1 MESTNQEETINELKA
16 ALAELESDEGLE
28 MFVEG
33 HGLQSRYFAFSWQ
46 SDELEIDYNLPYAR
60 VLSDEDAQ
68 KLDAARIGAAI
79 RLAILLLATSSSGAL
94 LHDGETTLFVTADE
108 AGASYSIVGTDD
120 EVIDSGEDWEPLI
133 ARLEADLPAASDDFQ
148 VIWP

>member
-1 MESTNQEETINELKA
+1 MESTEQEETINELKA
-16 ALAELESDEGLE
+16 VLAELESDEGLE

-79 RLAILLLATSSSGAL
+79 RLAILLLASSSSGVL
-94 LHDGETTLFVTADE
+94 LHDGETTLSVTADE
-108 AGASYSIVGTDD
+108 TGASYSFVDSDG
-120 EVIDSGEDWEPLI
+120 EVIDSGEEWEPLI
-133 ARLEADLPAASDDFQ
+133 ARLETDLPAAADDVQ
-148 VIWP
+148 IIWP

>member
-1 MESTNQEETINELKA
+1 MESTKQEETIDELKA
-16 ALAELESDEGLE
+16 ALAELESEEGLE

-33 HGLQSRYFAFSWQ
+33 HGLQSRSFAFSWQ
-46 SDELEIDYNLPYAR
+46 SDELGIEYNLPYAR

-133 ARLEADLPAASDDFQ
+133 ARLEADLPAASEDFQ

>member
-1 MESTNQEETINELKA
+1 MEGTKQEETINELKA
-16 ALAELESDEGLE
+16 ALAELESDGGLE

-46 SDELEIDYNLPYAR
+46 SEGLEIEYNLPYAR

-68 KLDAARIGAAI
+68 KLDASRIGAAI

-94 LHDGETTLFVTADE
+94 LHDGEASLSVTADDT
-108 AGASYSIVGTDD
+108 GASYSIVGSDG
-120 EVIDSGEDWEPLI
+120 EVVDSGDEWEPLV
-133 ARLEADLPAASDDFQ
+133 ARLAADLPNVGDNVQ
-148 VIWP
+148 IIWP

>member
-1 MESTNQEETINELKA
+1 MESTKQEETINELKA

-46 SDELEIDYNLPYAR
+46 SDELGIDYNLPYAR

-79 RLAILLLATSSSGAL
+79 RLAILLLASSSSGAL
-94 LHDGETTLFVTADE
+94 LHDGETTLSVTADE
-108 AGASYSIVGTDD
+108 TGASYSFVDSDG
-120 EVIDSGEDWEPLI
+120 EVSDSGEEWGPLI
-133 ARLEADLPAASDDFQ
+133 ARLETDLPDADDVQ

>member
-1 MESTNQEETINELKA
+1 MESTKQEEAINELKA

-33 HGLQSRYFAFSWQ
+33 HGLQSRYFAFLWRSGG
-46 SDELEIDYNLPYAR
+46 LEIEYNLPYAR
-60 VLSDEDAQ
+60 VLSDEEEQ

-94 LHDGETTLFVTADE
+94 FHDGETALSVAANE
-108 AGASYSIVGTDD
+108 SGASYSFVGPNG
-120 EVIDSGEDWEPLI
+120 EVVDSGEEWGPLI
-133 ARLEADLPAASDDFQ
+133 ARLEADLPDAGVDVQ
-148 VIWP
+148 IIWP

>member
-1 MESTNQEETINELKA
+1 MESTKQEETINELKA

-46 SDELEIDYNLPYAR
+46 SDDLEIDYNLPYAR

-68 KLDAARIGAAI
+68 KLDAARIGAG
-79 RLAILLLATSSSGAL
+79 GAL
-94 LHDGETTLFVTADE
+94 LHDGEASLSVTADE
-108 AGASYSIVGTDD
+108 SGASYSIVGPDGE
-120 EVIDSGEDWEPLI
+120 EVDSGEEWGPLI
-133 ARLEADLPAASDDFQ
+133 ARLGADLPAAADDFQ
-148 VIWP
+148 IIWP

>member
-1 MESTNQEETINELKA
+1 MESTKQEEAINELKA

-46 SDELEIDYNLPYAR
+46 SEGLEIEYNLPYAR

-68 KLDAARIGAAI
+68 KLDASRIGAAI

-94 LHDGETTLFVTADE
+94 LHDGEASLSVTADDT
-108 AGASYSIVGTDD
+108 GASYSIVGSDGEVVDSSD
-120 EVIDSGEDWEPLI
+120 EWEPLI
-133 ARLEADLPAASDDFQ
+133 ARLETDLPAAADDVQ
-148 VIWP
+148 IIWP

>member
-1 MESTNQEETINELKA
+1 MEGTKQEETINELKA

-46 SDELEIDYNLPYAR
+46 SEGLEIEYNLPYAR

-68 KLDAARIGAAI
+68 KLDASRIGAAI
-79 RLAILLLATSSSGAL
+79 RLAILLLATLSSGAL
-94 LHDGETTLFVTADE
+94 LHDGEASLSVTADDT
-108 AGASYSIVGTDD
+108 GASYSIVGSDG
-120 EVIDSGEDWEPLI
+120 EVVDS
-133 ARLEADLPAASDDFQ
+133 SD
-148 VIWP
+148 

>member
-1 MESTNQEETINELKA
+1 MESTKQEEAINELKA
-16 ALAELESDEGLE
+16 ALAELESEEGLE

-46 SDELEIDYNLPYAR
+46 SDELGIEYNLPYAR

-79 RLAILLLATSSSGAL
+79 RLAILLLATSSGGAL
-94 LHDGETTLFVTADE
+94 LHDGEASLSVTADE
-108 AGASYSIVGTDD
+108 TGASYSFVDSDG
-120 EVIDSGEDWEPLI
+120 EVIDSGEEWEPLI
-133 ARLEADLPAASDDFQ
+133 ARLGADLPDVGDDIQ

>member
-1 MESTNQEETINELKA
+1 MESTKQEEAINGLKA

-46 SDELEIDYNLPYAR
+46 SDELEIEYNLPYAR

-79 RLAILLLATSSSGAL
+79 RLAILASLS
-94 LHDGETTLFVTADE
+94 VTADE
-108 AGASYSIVGTDD
+108 SGARYSIVGPDGE
-120 EVIDSGEDWEPLI
+120 EVDSGEEWGPLI
-133 ARLEADLPAASDDFQ
+133 ARLETDLPDADDDVQ
-148 VIWP
+148 IIWP

>member
-1 MESTNQEETINELKA
+1 MESTKQEETINELKA
-16 ALAELESDEGLE
+16 ALAELESDDGLE

-46 SDELEIDYNLPYAR
+46 SDGLEIEYNLPYAR
-60 VLSDEDAQ
+60 VLSEEAEQ

-94 LHDGETTLFVTADE
+94 LHDGEVTLFVTADE

-133 ARLEADLPAASDDFQ
+133 ARLETDLPAAGDDFQ
-148 VIWP
+148 IIWP

>member
-1 MESTNQEETINELKA
+1 MEGTKQEETINELKA
-16 ALAELESDEGLE
+16 ALTELESDEGLE

-46 SDELEIDYNLPYAR
+46 SEGLEIEYNLPYAR

-68 KLDAARIGAAI
+68 KLDASRIGAAI

-94 LHDGETTLFVTADE
+94 LHDGESSLSVTADDT
-108 AGASYSIVGTDD
+108 GASYSIVGSDGEVVDYSD
-120 EVIDSGEDWEPLI
+120 EWEPLI
-133 ARLEADLPAASDDFQ
+133 ARLEADFPNVGDNVQ
-148 VIWP
+148 IIWP

>member
-1 MESTNQEETINELKA
+1 MESTKQEEAINGLKA

-46 SDELEIDYNLPYAR
+46 SDELGIEYNLPYAR

-68 KLDAARIGAAI
+68 TLDAARIGAAI
-79 RLAILLLATSSSGAL
+79 RLAILLLASSSSGAL
-94 LHDGETTLFVTADE
+94 LHDGEASLSVTADE
-108 AGASYSIVGTDD
+108 TGASYSIVGTDGED
-120 EVIDSGEDWEPLI
+120 VDSGEEWGPLI
-133 ARLEADLPAASDDFQ
+133 ARFETDLPATDDVQ
-148 VIWP
+148 IIWP

>member
-1 MESTNQEETINELKA
+1 MESTKQEETINELKA
-16 ALAELESDEGLE
+16 ALAELESEEGLE

-46 SDELEIDYNLPYAR
+46 SDELGIEYNLPYAR

-133 ARLEADLPAASDDFQ
+133 ARLEADLPAASEDFQ

>member
-1 MESTNQEETINELKA
+1 MEGTKQEETINELKA

-46 SDELEIDYNLPYAR
+46 SEGLEVEYNLPYAR

-68 KLDAARIGAAI
+68 KLDASRIGAAI

-94 LHDGETTLFVTADE
+94 LHDGEASLSVTADDT
-108 AGASYSIVGTDD
+108 GASYSIFGSDGEVVDSSD
-120 EVIDSGEDWEPLI
+120 EWEPLI
-133 ARLEADLPAASDDFQ
+133 ARLEADFPNVGDNVQ
-148 VIWP
+148 IIWP

>member
-1 MESTNQEETINELKA
+1 MESTKQEEAINELKA
-16 ALAELESDEGLE
+16 ALAELESEEGLE

-46 SDELEIDYNLPYAR
+46 SDELAIDYNLPYAR

-79 RLAILLLATSSSGAL
+79 RLAILLLATSSGGAL
-94 LHDGETTLFVTADE
+94 LHDGEASLSVTADE
-108 AGASYSIVGTDD
+108 SGARYSIVGTD
-120 EVIDSGEDWEPLI
+120 GEDVDSSEDWGPLI
-133 ARLEADLPAASDDFQ
+133 ARLETDLPAAADDIQ

>member
-1 MESTNQEETINELKA
+1 MESTKQEETINELKA

-79 RLAILLLATSSSGAL
+79 RLAILLLASSSSGAL
-94 LHDGETTLFVTADE
+94 LHDGETTLSVTADE
-108 AGASYSIVGTDD
+108 TGASYSFVDSDG
-120 EVIDSGEDWEPLI
+120 EVSDSGEEWGPLI
-133 ARLEADLPAASDDFQ
+133 ARLETDLPDADDDVQ
-148 VIWP
+148 IIWP

>member
-1 MESTNQEETINELKA
+1 MESTKQEETINELKA

-28 MFVEG
+28 MFMEG

-60 VLSDEDAQ
+60 VLSDEDVQ

-79 RLAILLLATSSSGAL
+79 RLAILLLASSSSGAL
-94 LHDGETTLFVTADE
+94 LHDGEASLSVTADE
-108 AGASYSIVGTDD
+108 TGASYSFVNPAG
-120 EVIDSGEDWEPLI
+120 EVVDSAEEWEPLI
-133 ARLEADLPAASDDFQ
+133 ARLGTNLPFAADDFQ
-148 VIWP
+148 IIWP

>member
-1 MESTNQEETINELKA
+1 MESTKQEETINELKA

-60 VLSDEDAQ
+60 VLSDEEEQ
-68 KLDAARIGAAI
+68 KLDTARIGAAI
-79 RLAILLLATSSSGAL
+79 RLAILLLATSSSGTL
-94 LHDGETTLFVTADE
+94 LHDGEASLSVTADE
-108 AGASYSIVGTDD
+108 TGASYSFFDSAG
-120 EVIDSGEDWEPLI
+120 EVVDSGEEWEPLI
-133 ARLEADLPAASDDFQ
+133 ARLGTDLPAAADDFQ
-148 VIWP
+148 IIWP